1 MHKSITW
8 GPHWPEQPHTYEL
21 LIRVADAGPS
31 IPHLSTTATVIVHL
45 IPWSTSTVT
54 TRTHRSPVRG
64 GPLDLGKWGERIL
77 KGEETQF
84 SRRNDGGRHSRG
96 SH

>member
-1 MHKSITW
+1 MHKSVTW
-8 GPHWPEQPHTYEL
+8 GPPWPEQPHTYEL

-54 TRTHRSPVRG
+54 NHTHRSPVRG
-64 GPLDLGKWGERIL
+64 GPWDLGRWGERIL

-84 SRRNDGGRHSRG
+84 SRQNDGGRHSRG